1 VSRPKKRRRGGAP
14 RKAAGGLT
22 EVLFVRVDDV
32 LAARLA
38 AHRDRLAESR
48 PGLSVADVVRAA
60 LGEALDRAE
69 AEMWAARVVQ
79 P

>member
-1 VSRPKKRRRGGAP
+1 MKRRRGGAP

-22 EVLFVRVDDV
+22 EVLFVRVDEV

-48 PGLSVADVVRAA
+48 PGLSVRAA
-60 LGEALDRAE
+60 LREALDRAE